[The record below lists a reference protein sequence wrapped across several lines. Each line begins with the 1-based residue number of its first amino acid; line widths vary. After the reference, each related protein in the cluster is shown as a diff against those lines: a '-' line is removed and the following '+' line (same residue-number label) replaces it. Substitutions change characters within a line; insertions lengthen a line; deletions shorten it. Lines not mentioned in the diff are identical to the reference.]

1 VAFSRRVRFLFYG
14 AAGVVAALG
23 IASAVVIYRFQPVAR
38 DYVMAAL
45 RERYNSGVELGDLQ
59 ISLFPSVHAVGQNL
73 VLRFGG
79 RNDLPPMVR
88 VRQFTLDAD
97 FVSFFRNPKRIALL
111 RLDGLE
117 IHMPPRSAGGNSSPS
132 SGEHGKPVAS
142 FLLDEVVADS
152 AVVST
157 TPSDPGKDPLVFQ
170 IHELKMHSVGMGR
183 PMSFHARLE
192 NPKPPGLIDTTGD
205 FGPWNAIQPRDTPV
219 SGQYTFRG
227 ADLSVFKG
235 ISGILSSDG
244 KYKGPLDRL
253 EVQGT
258 TDVPDFALDI
268 AHQPVPLHTEFEAT
282 VDGTNGD
289 TVLHPV
295 KARLGSSNF
304 EVGGSVARGALE
316 KNREIVLEANEPSGL
331 LTDFLRLTVKG
342 TKPPMT
348 GRIGFKTKIIIPPG
362 PASVVDRIEL
372 DGRFTLS
379 GVKFTS
385 SDVQDKIAGLSHRAQ
400 GQPEN
405 HDPNVLAD
413 FRGNFH
419 LRDGVLGLPD
429 LTFTLPGA
437 QVGLAGRYGLRSGSL
452 DFKGTAKLDAT
463 VSQMTT
469 GVKRLLLKPLDRFFS
484 RDGAGVVLPIRISGT
499 RGEPSFT
506 LDIGQMFKRH

>member
-1 VAFSRRVRFLFYG
+1 MALSRRVRFLLCG
-14 AAGVVAALG
+14 AAGVVAAIG
-23 IASAVVIYRFQPVAR
+23 IASAVVVYRFQPVAR
-38 DYVMAAL
+38 DYVIAAL
-45 RERYNSGVELGDLQ
+45 RERYNSRVELGDLH

-79 RNDLPPMVR
+79 RSDLPPMVR
-88 VRQFTLDAD
+88 VQQFTLDAD
-97 FVSFFRNPKRIALL
+97 FVSFFRNPRRISLL

-117 IHMPPRSAGGNSSPS
+117 IHMPPRSAGGNGSSAP
-132 SGEHGKPVAS
+132 GAHEKPVAS
-142 FLLDEVVADS
+142 FILDQVVADS
-152 AVVST
+152 AVIST
-157 TPSDPGKDPLVFQ
+157 TPTDPAKDPLVFN
-170 IHELKMHSVGMGR
+170 IHELKMRSVGIGR

-192 NPKPPGLIDTTGD
+192 NPKPPGLIDTNGE

-219 SGQYTFRG
+219 SGQYTFRE

-244 KYKGPLDRL
+244 KYHGPLDRL

-258 TDVPDFALDI
+258 ADVPDFALDL
-268 AHQPVPLHTEFEAT
+268 AHQPMPLHTEFEAT

-295 KARLGSSNF
+295 KARLGSSSF
-304 EVGGSVARGALE
+304 EVSGSVARGALE
-316 KNREIVLEANEPSGL
+316 KNKEIALDAREPSGL

-342 TKPPMT
+342 SKPPMT
-348 GRIGFKTKIIIPPG
+348 GRIGFRTKIRIPPG
-362 PASVVDRIEL
+362 PASVADRVQL
-372 DGRFTLS
+372 DGNFTLN
-379 GVKFTS
+379 GVNFTS
-385 SDVQDKIAGLSHRAQ
+385 TDVQDKIAGLSHRAQ

-405 HDPNVLAD
+405 HDPNVPAD

-419 LRDGVLGLPD
+419 LRNGVLGLPD

-437 QVGLAGRYGLRSGSL
+437 QVALAGRYGLRSGSL
-452 DFKGTAKLDAT
+452 DFKGTARLDAT

-469 GVKRLLLKPLDRFFS
+469 GVKRLLLKPLDPLFR
-484 RDGAGVVLPIRISGT
+484 RDGAGVLLPIRISGT

-506 LDIGQMFKRH
+506 LDPGVLRP